1 MIALENVSKSYRTR
15 HGKLAVFN
23 DVSMLIQR
31 GEKIGIL
38 GANGSGKSTLVRL
51 LGGVEQPTSG
61 VLRRDMN
68 VSWPLAFSGGFQ
80 PALTGLD
87 NLRFVCRV
95 YGVDSRPLQSFI
107 EDFSELGTWFREPVK
122 TYSSGM
128 RARLAFA
135 LSMAIEFD
143 CYLVDEVLAVGD
155 ARFQEKCQV
164 ELFEKRRDRGL
175 IIVSHVP
182 EQIRGHCERAY
193 VLHAGT
199 AIPFDSVD
207 EAFDYH
213 KMCSQEPEHPPTARL
228 ALPST

>member
-1 MIALENVSKSYRTR
+1 MIELENVSKSYRTR
-15 HGKLAVFN
+15 HGSLTVLD
-23 DVSMLIQR
+23 DVSMRIQR
-31 GEKIGIL
+31 GEKVGIL

-51 LGGVEQPTSG
+51 LGGVEQPSSG
-61 VLRRDMN
+61 VVRRDMN

-80 PALTGLD
+80 PALTGVD

-95 YGVDSRPLQSFI
+95 YGVDWRPLQCFV
-107 EDFSELGTWFREPVK
+107 EDFSELGIRFREPVK

-143 CYLVDEVLAVGD
+143 SYLVDEVLAVGD
-155 ARFQEKCQV
+155 ARFQEKCQL

-175 IIVSHVP
+175 IIVSHVQ

-193 VLHAGT
+193 VLHAGK
-199 AIPFDSVD
+199 AIRFDSVD
-207 EAFDYH
+207 EAFEYH
-213 KMCSQEPEHPPTARL
+213 NACSQEPEHPPADRP
-228 ALPST
+228 ALLSA